1 MPSKSL
7 RVSSTPSLS
16 PLLSR
21 SLHPPLSHLR
31 KPCKLA
37 ILRTRGLSSSG
48 PAGADPRLAKPPLCL
63 AAAAALPS
71 RARRDARD
79 VAGRAPPPLPP
90 TARLSSDG
98 KRELMTLLAAL
109 GNSDSLPAEGR
120 RAGEASGGEGGAAA
134 AGAAMG
140 ASGEGGGRAAL
151 AVVLAWRT
159 STEFEP
165 EL

>member
-1 MPSKSL
+1 
-7 RVSSTPSLS
+7 
-16 PLLSR
+16 
-21 SLHPPLSHLR
+21 
-31 KPCKLA
+31 
-37 ILRTRGLSSSG
+37 
-48 PAGADPRLAKPPLCL
+48 
-63 AAAAALPS
+63 
-71 RARRDARD
+71 
-79 VAGRAPPPLPP
+79 
-90 TARLSSDG
+90 
-98 KRELMTLLAAL
+98 MTLLAAL